1 MCPNSSIGAMRV
13 VWTLLLLTTVTLA
26 GCSDDPAP
34 EVEDPTFDEFDA
46 PVAPDRGVIRGV
58 VVDTAIVP
66 LAGATVTLA
75 GLERSTTTN
84 ENGAFQ
90 FDDLEPGSY
99 FLEVRLLGYE
109 TVQSGTSVEA
119 GEISSVLRIQLKPNP
134 STLPT
139 AVTLQAAGHTGCS
152 FLFGITSLRWACDDV
167 DPPQHARFDIGG
179 SAPEAI
185 QAEMSWR
192 STQLAGNEM
201 RMFVRN
207 ANEAGS
213 SINADYIGLISGPSP
228 LTCTTPLGVS
238 CSDDTG
244 LSNETWTGRVNVD
257 GASGCATGCVDSPLG
272 PAGAG
277 VMIDQDYDVFLT
289 VFRNMLPSD
298 GWTYIADG
306 NHPTP

>member
-1 MCPNSSIGAMRV
+1 MMCPNSSIGAMRV

-119 GEISSVLRIQLKPNP
+119 GEISSVLRRYCISIKIIYFQYRKYSYGNQPNRK
-134 STLPT
+134 STST
-139 AVTLQAAGHTGCS
+139 FICS
-152 FLFGITSLRWACDDV
+152 RFG
-167 DPPQHARFDIGG
+167 
-179 SAPEAI
+179 
-185 QAEMSWR
+185 
-192 STQLAGNEM
+192 
-201 RMFVRN
+201 
-207 ANEAGS
+207 
-213 SINADYIGLISGPSP
+213 
-228 LTCTTPLGVS
+228 
-238 CSDDTG
+238 
-244 LSNETWTGRVNVD
+244 
-257 GASGCATGCVDSPLG
+257 
-272 PAGAG
+272 
-277 VMIDQDYDVFLT
+277 
-289 VFRNMLPSD
+289 
-298 GWTYIADG
+298 
-306 NHPTP
+306 